1 MSQRKRRRAAAQAQQ
16 RAFKRGRVAALR
28 FKGRKANGTLQE
40 TKFHD
45 LDIDDPTIAVNGTI
59 SQVSCVTIAQGT
71 TESTRIGRKII
82 VRHIGWKFN
91 MLLPSAASA
100 GSTSDTVRVIL
111 YLDKQ
116 TNGATATVTGILETD
131 DYQSFNQLA
140 NKSRFRTLMDR
151 TYDLNS
157 PSITDLTGPST
168 NTSEF
173 RIHDS
178 LFKRLNI
185 PIEYDNSFT
194 TGVIGTMRSNNIG
207 VLLLSHSGFVTFES
221 KMRVRFSDG

>member
-45 LDIDDPTIAVNGTI
+45 LDIDDAIIAVGGTIA
-59 SQVSCVTIAQGT
+59 QVSCLTIAQGT

-91 MLLPSAASA
+91 MVLPSSASA
-100 GSTSDTVRVIL
+100 GATSDTVRVIL
-111 YLDKQ
+111 YQDKQ
-116 TNGATATVTGILETD
+116 TNGATATVTGILETN

-151 TYDLNS
+151 TYSLNS
-157 PSITDLTGPST
+157 APSGDGTTT
-168 NTSEF
+168 NTGEH
-173 RIHDS
+173 RIHAS
-178 LFKRLNI
+178 LFKKLDI
-185 PIEYDNSFT
+185 AIEYDNSFT

-207 VLLLSHSGFVTFES
+207 VLLLSHSGFVVFES